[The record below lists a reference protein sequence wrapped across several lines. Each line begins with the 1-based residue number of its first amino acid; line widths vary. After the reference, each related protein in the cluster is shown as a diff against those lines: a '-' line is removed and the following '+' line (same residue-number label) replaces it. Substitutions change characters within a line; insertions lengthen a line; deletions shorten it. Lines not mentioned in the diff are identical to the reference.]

1 MERGEAPTRPTGL
14 AATGPGNLPPMRDT
28 RRPRWLYGAGTEPDP
43 RFSLANERTLLSWIR
58 TSIAFAAGGGGLL
71 IARDLIGT
79 WSPTLA
85 TTAFALS
92 LTIVLGAVIRWARM
106 ERALRLGG
114 ALPPPWLAVLV
125 VGALVVGA
133 MVGFVATVIAIR

>member
-1 MERGEAPTRPTGL
+1 
-14 AATGPGNLPPMRDT
+14 MRSQ
-28 RRPRWLYGAGTEPDP
+28 RRPEWLYGVGDDPDP

-79 WSPTLA
+79 WSPALA

-92 LTIVLGAVIRWARM
+92 LTIVVGAVIRWARM

-114 ALPPPWLAVLV
+114 GLPPPWLAVLV
-125 VGALVVGA
+125 VSALVVGA
-133 MVGFVATVIAIR
+133 VVGFVATLIAVR